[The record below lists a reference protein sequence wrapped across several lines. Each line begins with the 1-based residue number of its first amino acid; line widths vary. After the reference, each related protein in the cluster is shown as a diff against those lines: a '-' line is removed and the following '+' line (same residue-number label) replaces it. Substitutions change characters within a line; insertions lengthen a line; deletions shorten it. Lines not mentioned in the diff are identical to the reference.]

1 MDNRDLVIRFLLGG
15 TAVML
20 SYVITVVSP
29 WKLLAG
35 IFASFP
41 AVMITA
47 VLMVG
52 IKSGSKKASYIAKGS
67 VYGMIGCLVC
77 VITVLAILQA
87 GGSFAASIII
97 GLIFW
102 LGSSVGISFIKLNRK
117 RVVASSARK

>member
-1 MDNRDLVIRFLLGG
+1 MNKDLVIRFLLGG

-20 SYVITVVSP
+20 SYLITVISP

-52 IKSGSKKASYIAKGS
+52 IKSGSKKAACIAKGS
-67 VYGMIGCLVC
+67 VYGMIGCLMC
-77 VITVLAILQA
+77 VVTVFAILEA
-87 GGSFAASIII
+87 GGSFAVSVIV
-97 GLIFW
+97 GLVIW
-102 LGSSVGISFIKLNRK
+102 LVSSVGISFIKLNRK
-117 RVVASSARK
+117 NVAVTAHKK

>member
-1 MDNRDLVIRFLLGG
+1 MNRDLWIRFVLGG

-20 SYVITVVSP
+20 SYLITVVSP

-67 VYGMIGCLVC
+67 VYGMIGCLAC

-87 GGSFAASIII
+87 GGGFTVSIVT
-97 GLIFW
+97 GLVVW
-102 LGSSVGISFIKLNRK
+102 LGSSVGISYLRLNRK
-117 RVVASSARK
+117 KTVVANVRK